1 MEILDWVTC
10 KMWNKNVFSI
20 WNSNLERWFMRG
32 KEKPG
37 KTNCRKIVEVRV
49 NLGET
54 GMGRVLSLRTPIMF
68 NLRCLMKLTQKKKK
82 KKNIYMDIS
91 YEIFTDIKASRD
103 KFPSLVST
111 LYRIR
116 KVSKPWYFDFTADL
130 KNCDNV
136 NVSAEHLYWR

>member
-1 MEILDWVTC
+1 METLDWVTC
-10 KMWNKNVFSI
+10 KMRNKNFFSI

-37 KTNCRKIVEVRV
+37 KTNCGKIVEVRV

-54 GMGRVLSLRTPIMF
+54 GMGRVLSLRIPVLF
-68 NLRCLMKLTQKKKK
+68 NLRCLMKLTQKTKNKKTK
-82 KKNIYMDIS
+82 KQKKQKIYIYIS

-116 KVSKPWYFDFTADL
+116 KVSKP
-130 KNCDNV
+130 
-136 NVSAEHLYWR
+136 